1 MKTGAVVQTR
11 MGSTRLPGKVMMN
24 LCGKPVIDHV
34 IDRLKQSKLLDDIII
49 ATTTSEKDK
58 VIVEQ
63 AKKKRGKMVL
73 RQ

>member
-1 MKTGAVVQTR
+1 
-11 MGSTRLPGKVMMN
+11 MMN

-63 AKKKRGKMVL
+63 AKKNGVNGFAAVKKMCCQGIIM
-73 RQ
+73 RQRKQP

>member
-63 AKKKRGKMVL
+63 AKKTG
-73 RQ
+73 